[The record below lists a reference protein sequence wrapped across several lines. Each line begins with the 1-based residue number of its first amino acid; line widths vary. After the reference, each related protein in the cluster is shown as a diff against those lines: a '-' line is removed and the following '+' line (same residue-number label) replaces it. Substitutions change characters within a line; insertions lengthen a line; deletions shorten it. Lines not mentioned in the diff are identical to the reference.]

1 MLLVGLTGGIGAGKS
16 TVAELLAARG
26 AVVIDADQAARAVVE
41 PGQPALKK
49 LVERFG
55 EDILD
60 ADGRLERSALAK
72 LVFGDDEARRELEA
86 ITHPAIND
94 EFSRRVVEAPSDA
107 IVVLDVP
114 LLAES
119 EQARKRPYQTVI
131 VVEAPR
137 DVRLERLE
145 ARGVDRSDAEAR
157 MAAQADDEE
166 RRKIATHVVDNAR
179 DRADLERQI
188 DEVWADLQRRH
199 LEAELGQKPGS

>member
-26 AVVIDADQAARAVVE
+26 AVIIDADQVARAVVE
-41 PGQPALKK
+41 PGQPALDK

-55 EDILD
+55 EGILY
-60 ADGRLERSALAK
+60 ADGRLDRGTLAK
-72 LVFGDDEARRELEA
+72 LVFGDDEARRDLEA

-94 EFSRRVVEAPSDA
+94 EFSRRVVEAPTDA
-107 IVVLDVP
+107 VVVLDVP

-145 ARGVDRSDAEAR
+145 ARGVDRADAEAR
-157 MAAQADDEE
+157 MAAQAGDEE

-199 LEAELGQKPGS
+199 REEQDRAGAT

>member
-188 DEVWADLQRRH
+188 DALWADLQRRH
-199 LEAELGQKPGS
+199 LETELGQKPGS